1 MVTGSPP
8 KGADTK
14 KAGENDRSSI
24 GREPNMKL
32 NRLFG
37 LLVFAMLA
45 SSSCSLIGGDD
56 EEASDDVT
64 VEAGAGLT
72 ETTVPVATTAAPAT
86 TVADAV
92 DGSGTLDDPRSILN
106 ATFAYTEDFYDT
118 DWEGELYG
126 LVDLPTNSSDKVGV
140 CYGLVGIM
148 SPVRIGEGSISEG
161 FTAPDLGLVVDGV
174 LVDDSFGCDADPV
187 RDAGYGPIYDAQVTE
202 GTEFAFYATFFV
214 EGDPASAPVALSLGD
229 SSDALQV
236 QYFTT
241 DVLGSVP
248 APVVAA
254 GSGAGGDVE
263 PLANAA
269 FSYRG
274 QFDDTTWDVQLS
286 GVIEGEK
293 DSFVD
298 EAGSC
303 LVLVGSLTPTQID
316 VGQLTDGFD
325 SPDFVTVANGV
336 QIEDESDCDV
346 DAVELAGYGRLWDAE
361 VTLGTVYPFYV
372 GFFVPEGASAESIIA
387 GDPTEDGGAR
397 FFSVDVIPA
406 LPAPDTSA
414 SLGTLP
420 EGITPLTG
428 AGFTY
433 TDAFSET
440 EWEALIDGLV
450 PTEVDSFADVPGQC
464 FAVVGVI
471 TPTAI
476 PEGTVT
482 DGFDT
487 PDIGLIADGRSVAW
501 NSFFCDDELLQAN
514 GYQDLTDAEVPVGT
528 LYPYFVQFFVPGDGT
543 ATLDSV
549 FIGDSA
555 EDNALYYD
563 AALLDAIPSRN

>member
-1 MVTGSPP
+1 MTYTRRFS
-8 KGADTK
+8 
-14 KAGENDRSSI
+14 
-24 GREPNMKL
+24 L
-32 NRLFG
+32 LF
-37 LLVFAMLA
+37 FAMLTFSA
-45 SSSCSLIGGDD
+45 CSLLSGE
-56 EEASDDVT
+56 EEASDDVAA
-64 VEAGAGLT
+64 EADDNQAD
-72 ETTVPVATTAAPAT
+72 TTVPVATTAAPAT
-86 TVADAV
+86 TEAPAA

-126 LVDLPTNSSDKVGV
+126 LVELPTNSSDDVGV
-140 CYGLVGIM
+140 CYGLVGVM
-148 SPVRIGEGSISEG
+148 SPVRIGEGTISEG

-174 LVDDSFGCDADPV
+174 LVDDSFGCDTDPV
-187 RDAGYGPIYDAQVTE
+187 QDAGYGPIFDAQVTE

-229 SSDALQV
+229 SSDALSV

-241 DVLGSVP
+241 DVLDSVP

-263 PLANAA
+263 PLANAS

-274 QFDDTTWDVQLS
+274 QFDDSTWDVDLF
-286 GVIEGEK
+286 GVVEGEK
-293 DSFVD
+293 DGFVD

-303 LVLVGSLTPTQID
+303 LVLVGTLTPTQID
-316 VGQLTDGFD
+316 VGQVTDGFD
-325 SPDFVTVANGV
+325 SPDFVTVANGL

-361 VTLGTVYPFYV
+361 VTLGTVYPFHV
-372 GFFVPEGASAESIIA
+372 AFFIPEGSTAESIIA
-387 GDPTEDGGAR
+387 GDPTEDGGAK
-397 FFSVDVIPA
+397 FFSVDVIPS
-406 LPAPDTSA
+406 LPAADTSA

-428 AGFTY
+428 AGFVY

-450 PTEVDSFADVPGQC
+450 ATEVDSFADVPGQC

-476 PEGTVT
+476 VEGTVT

-501 NSFFCDDELLQAN
+501 NSFFCDDESLQAN

-528 LYPYFVQFFVPGDGT
+528 LYPYFVQFFVPGDGS